1 MFKELFSGLKKLLGR
16 KDVMAVVIIAIVVLA
31 LMSYSNSKT
40 FALDGMENGLAS
52 SDPAAVAA
60 AVAESTTESVPAAAN
75 VSSPMP
81 GFDRRPVNAPG
92 DLLPSAAASDFS
104 DLNPG
109 LTVNSMP
116 DMDRLTPIAR
126 PDNRNPNYQLRSDVP
141 IPRTEVGPWNNS
153 TILPDTTRSPLEI
166 GSH

>member
-16 KDVMAVVIIAIVVLA
+16 KDVMAVVIIAIVVMA

-60 AVAESTTESVPAAAN
+60 AVAESTTESVPAAATG
-75 VSSPMP
+75 SSAPA
-81 GFDRRPVNAPG
+81 GYESRPVNSPG
-92 DLLPSAAASDFS
+92 DLFPSAGANEYSE
-104 DLNPG
+104 LNPG
-109 LTVNSMP
+109 LSVNSMP
-116 DMDRLTPIAR
+116 DLDRLPLISR
-126 PDNRNPNYQLRSDVP
+126 PDNRNANYQLRSDVP
-141 IPRTEVGPWNNS
+141 IPRTDVGPWNQS
-153 TILPDTTRSPLEI
+153 TILPDQTRAPLEI